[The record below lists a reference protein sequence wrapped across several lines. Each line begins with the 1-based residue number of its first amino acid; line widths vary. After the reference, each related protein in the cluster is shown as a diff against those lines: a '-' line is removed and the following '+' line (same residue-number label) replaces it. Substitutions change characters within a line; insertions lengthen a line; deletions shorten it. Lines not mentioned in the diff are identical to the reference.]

1 MARLTDPILVMLL
14 LLLLT
19 CYCWGDAVQKA
30 LDSVVFFQI

>member
-1 MARLTDPILVMLL
+1 MARLTDPILVML